1 MKKFMA
7 IVFAAAAMLVV
18 GCASVKGSAGEA
30 NPALS
35 KYVGEWD
42 IDNIQTG
49 GKASKFSLFIIK
61 ENGEIS
67 GAVDN
72 TGYTA
77 FVGQVNEDGTFT
89 ADMFQLGG
97 TIQGSI
103 DENGVMTGF
112 ADCRGAHSTLSGVKK

>member
-1 MKKFMA
+1 MA
-7 IVFAAAAMLVV
+7 IVFAAASLLIV
-18 GCASVKGSAGEA
+18 GCASTKGAVDS
-30 NPALS
+30 NPALA

-61 ENGEIS
+61 ESGEIS

-77 FVGQVNEDGTFT
+77 FVGQVNEDGSFT

-97 TIQGSI
+97 TIQGNI
-103 DENGVMTGF
+103 DENGFMTGF